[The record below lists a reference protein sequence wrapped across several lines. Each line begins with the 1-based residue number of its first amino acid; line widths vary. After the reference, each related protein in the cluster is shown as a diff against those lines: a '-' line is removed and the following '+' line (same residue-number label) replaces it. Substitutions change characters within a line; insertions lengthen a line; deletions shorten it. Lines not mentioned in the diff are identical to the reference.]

1 MERFLFYFEFWAELY
16 TQNGKDS
23 SIYRALKGEI
33 KMAKSKMTVCKHC
46 GQEIAASAKVCPHC
60 GGKNKPPIYKRWWFI
75 AIIVL
80 IIFAAIGSSG
90 SDSDSS
96 SKASSSS
103 AVSKAASTSSSSS
116 ISASTAVSSETA
128 SSAAAEPELSEADYK
143 AACEVV
149 AYKDL
154 CRYPDKYAG
163 TKIVIQV
170 KVQQIMDASWLSND
184 KAWRVQT
191 DNDGYGLYLDDEYY
205 AIDKRS
211 ADSVKIL
218 TDDIVVIYGEF
229 TGTTEVTRALTNTTD
244 EIPSIDVKYADLV
257 E

>member
-1 MERFLFYFEFWAELY
+1 
-16 TQNGKDS
+16 
-23 SIYRALKGEI
+23 
-33 KMAKSKMTVCKHC
+33 MAKSKMTVCKHC

-75 AIIVL
+75 ALIVL
-80 IIFAAIGSSG
+80 IVLYAIGSS
-90 SDSDSS
+90 DSNSGSS
-96 SKASSSS
+96 S
-103 AVSKAASTSSSSS
+103 SKAASTASSTASVSS
-116 ISASTAVSSETA
+116 STAVDAASSESTA
-128 SSAAAEPELSEADYK
+128 PSVAAEPELTEDEYK
-143 AACEVV
+143 ALCE
-149 AYKDL
+149 AIPYKDL
-154 CRYPDKYAG
+154 CRYPDEYTG
-163 TKIVIQV
+163 TKLAIKV
-170 KVQQIMDASWLSND
+170 KVQQIMDSSWLSSD

-205 AIDKRS
+205 ATDKR
-211 ADSVKIL
+211 AEGSVKVL

>member
-1 MERFLFYFEFWAELY
+1 
-16 TQNGKDS
+16 
-23 SIYRALKGEI
+23 
-33 KMAKSKMTVCKHC
+33 MAKSKVTVCKHC

-75 AIIVL
+75 ALIVL
-80 IIFAAIGSSG
+80 IVLYAIGSSG
-90 SDSDSS
+90 SDSGSS
-96 SKASSSS
+96 N
-103 AVSKAASTSSSSS
+103 STSSSSKAAS
-116 ISASTAVSSETA
+116 VASSTATSTASSSSSTAASTAASSESAAA
-128 SSAAAEPELSEADYK
+128 SVAAEPELTEAEYK
-143 AACEVV
+143 AACETIP
-149 AYKDL
+149 YKDL

-163 TKIVIQV
+163 SKIAVQV

-205 AIDKRS
+205 AIDKRAEGS
-211 ADSVKIL
+211 IKVL

>member
-1 MERFLFYFEFWAELY
+1 
-16 TQNGKDS
+16 
-23 SIYRALKGEI
+23 
-33 KMAKSKMTVCKHC
+33 MAKSKMTVCKHC

-75 AIIVL
+75 ALIVL
-80 IIFAAIGSSG
+80 IVLYAIGSSD
-90 SDSDSS
+90 SNSDSS
-96 SKASSSS
+96 SSKATSSASSTASISS
-103 AVSKAASTSSSSS
+103 STAASDVSESAASS
-116 ISASTAVSSETA
+116 I
-128 SSAAAEPELSEADYK
+128 AAEPELTEDEYK
-143 AACEVV
+143 ALCE
-149 AYKDL
+149 AIPYKDL
-154 CRYPDKYAG
+154 CRYPDEYTG
-163 TKIVIQV
+163 TKIAIKV
-170 KVQQIMDASWLSND
+170 KVQQIMDSSWLSSD

-211 ADSVKIL
+211 TDSVKIL